1 MPEPGSLPA
10 ADRSGDDR
18 SGDDGPAAERE
29 AAAGTLPPSRHEE
42 ERAEGAALP
51 PTAEESPA
59 ASEPPAPVEA
69 QEAADEPA
77 PLPEGRRERIREA
90 TAHGGL
96 DALPPSF
103 ADPDGDWRV
112 VESESPFER
121 LYLDAAQ
128 HARLTP
134 EVVRRH
140 YDLLGAFWKEVV
152 AGLDGPGAAR
162 IRGKYGGEARAAEV
176 VRQRARR
183 TEEAYRRLPAEG
195 GLEAAFAGVEARRG
209 GGGRRGPAPPP

>member
-1 MPEPGSLPA
+1 IENALYDFDERADVLRERVLGLHINLSPPMPEPGSLPA
-10 ADRSGDDR
+10 ADRPGGDRSRDDR
-18 SGDDGPAAERE
+18 PAAERE
-29 AAAGTLPPSRHEE
+29 AAARTLPPSRHAD

-103 ADPDGDWRV
+103 A
-112 VESESPFER
+112 
-121 LYLDAAQ
+121 
-128 HARLTP
+128 
-134 EVVRRH
+134 
-140 YDLLGAFWKEVV
+140 
-152 AGLDGPGAAR
+152 
-162 IRGKYGGEARAAEV
+162 
-176 VRQRARR
+176 
-183 TEEAYRRLPAEG
+183 
-195 GLEAAFAGVEARRG
+195 
-209 GGGRRGPAPPP
+209 